1 MDAIPYLAGASA
13 ILGLLLA
20 GFFFN
25 NVKAAAPGD
34 DRMVFLMT
42 EIQKGARAFLKKE
55 YSWVSVFVVVMAVL
69 IGALIAGVA
78 IGVIEAAGA
87 MVFAPAFKYG
97 IIFLCYLIVVMIRP
111 KGLFGRF

>member
-1 MDAIPYLAGASA
+1 MG
-13 ILGLLLA
+13 
-20 GFFFN
+20 GF
-25 NVKAAAPGD
+25 G
-34 DRMVFLMT
+34 
-42 EIQKGARAFLKKE
+42 
-55 YSWVSVFVVVMAVL
+55 SL

>member
-1 MDAIPYLAGASA
+1 MVFPEVGIIFA
-13 ILGLLLA
+13 LLA
-20 GFFFN
+20 YVTVAMGGF
-25 NVKAAAPGD
+25 G
-34 DRMVFLMT
+34 
-42 EIQKGARAFLKKE
+42 
-55 YSWVSVFVVVMAVL
+55 SL

-78 IGVIEAAGA
+78 IGVIEAVGA